1 MNRFPQQ
8 LIIVLMDFMDNVF
21 YGCDKLKNVVIPDGL
36 EKIGILQERTNTV
49 FKYKDDDYTIT
60 QLVDLIYKDIKDD

>member
-36 EKIGILQERTNTV
+36 EKIGMLQERTKTMV
-49 FKYKDDDYTIT
+49 KYYCCP
-60 QLVDLIYKDIKDD
+60 IKLSLAHIRA